1 MPPAF
6 ANRTA
11 LLVARDAWCTNPT
24 AAAANYGPIAQWDV
38 TLVTD
43 LSFLFCANV
52 RYQNRGCNT
61 ACSTFNDDISGWNV
75 SWRRSAR
82 RRSQPLSQPQA
93 SVSQLESHEPSQE
106 SQELACSCRPSTSCE
121 AASRAER
128 DHASALWM
136 ATAKASAQIEE
147 RIVCPLL

>member
-75 SWRRSAR
+75 SATNTEQTWRQCSF
-82 RRSQPLSQPQA
+82 QQ
-93 SVSQLESHEPSQE
+93 QLLTGP
-106 SQELACSCRPSTSCE
+106 
-121 AASRAER
+121 
-128 DHASALWM
+128 WM
-136 ATAKASAQIEE
+136 RGMSAQQ
-147 RIVCPLL
+147 PK